1 MTLDNMCLMAARL
14 SDRDDE
20 FVKTAVEG
28 ATPAVDEYQEDALR
42 YFNIFR
48 DAINEAYYDVS
59 RNISIP
65 DTYETVMIP
74 SDRMLDLTDLENTV
88 YTVKN
93 IMNANHTA
101 AIKFNF
107 YTSTMVEIVGGEVG
121 DSVDVYY
128 HYLPARLD
136 GYTDAPIFL
145 ESLVDPMVYVSLA
158 VARMWQ
164 SEKKIANYN
173 SWMAE
178 YYQKLRN
185 VKPFLG
191 HDGRPKR
198 MRRPS
203 FR

>member
-28 ATPAVDEYQEDALR
+28 ADPAVDEYQEDALR

-48 DAINEAYYDVS
+48 DAINEAYHDVA
-59 RNISIP
+59 RNISLP
-65 DTYETVMIP
+65 DAFERVAIAN
-74 SDRMLDLTDLENTV
+74 DRMLDLTTFSNMV

-93 IMNANHTA
+93 VMNPTHTA
-101 AIKFNF
+101 AVKFNF
-107 YTSTMVEIVGGEVG
+107 YTSDIIEIVGGNVG
-121 DSVDVYY
+121 DYVDVYY
-128 HYLPARLD
+128 SYLPDRLAL
-136 GYTDAPIFL
+136 YTDTPIFA